1 MIVGAWDHI
10 LIGFDVFAENE
21 LTTLWTFDPEILWRI
36 PLQERPDLGR
46 TTFEIQFI
54 VSMETFPVGSIF
66 SA

>member
-36 PLQERPDLGR
+36 PLQERPDFG
-46 TTFEIQFI
+46 TDN
-54 VSMETFPVGSIF
+54 V
-66 SA
+66 